1 MSGQQTPDEGLQDI
15 IADIEQNVMEARD
28 RIGTGDQSS
37 EELQRAI
44 TRITQGRTG
53 LINHIRR
60 HMPEALEG
68 EWIQELEEN
77 KHTDEEPRERD
88 IEAVRASLRSLAV
101 HAKRVR
107 GDIEQLQ
114 QGIREIIDSS
124 KMLRRNWGSEKV
136 VSPRIN
142 S

>member
-15 IADIEQNVMEARD
+15 VDDIEQNVMEARD

-68 EWIQELEEN
+68 KWIKELEEN
-77 KHTDEEPRERD
+77 KHTNEEPRERD

-101 HAKRVR
+101 HAQRVR

-114 QGIREIIDSS
+114 RGIREIIDSS
-124 KMLRRNWGSEKV
+124 KMLGRNWGREKV